1 MVKDSLRQ
9 RLGANLRA
17 QRARWDLTQDELA
30 DLIGVTTRY
39 LAGAERGERNW
50 TLDTLDSV
58 AELLGLDPVALLN
71 GELADTLPPK
81 RDKPADAN
89 PTRRKSPATS

>member
-1 MVKDSLRQ
+1 MTDSLRQ

-17 QRARWDLTQDELA
+17 QRAHWNLTQDELA
-30 DLIGVTTRY
+30 ERVGLSPRY

-58 AELLGLDPVALLN
+58 ASILGLDPVALLS
-71 GELADTLPPK
+71 GELTDE
-81 RDKPADAN
+81 KPQPRTRPSDAN
-89 PTRRKSPATS
+89 PAKPKLRKP

>member
-1 MVKDSLRQ
+1 MVNDSLRQ

-17 QRARWDLTQDELA
+17 QRTRWDLTQDELA

-71 GELADTLPPK
+71 GDLSDTLPQK
-81 RDKPADAN
+81 RDHPADAN
-89 PTRRKSPATS
+89 PTKRKTPARS